1 MLSFFVKNFCFLV
14 NTVENFRITDN
25 NELGNSFMKHISYCT
40 PVFFI
45 TVSLHIQLKYPYVFT
60 TSFFFNY
67 CECQLHGQNSNQMK
81 FGNSVEIHF
90 SIFKWVI
97 NWTSWKFPRLKKD
110 KMIILIRTFDQ
121 STLFCQFQTEVHDVC
136 HCLRTSYD
144 KLSQVLL
151 VRTIQL
157 PNSLMAV
164 SSSDI
169 ATEAGLSPSST
180 G

>member
-1 MLSFFVKNFCFLV
+1 
-14 NTVENFRITDN
+14 
-25 NELGNSFMKHISYCT
+25 
-40 PVFFI
+40 
-45 TVSLHIQLKYPYVFT
+45 
-60 TSFFFNY
+60 
-67 CECQLHGQNSNQMK
+67 MK

-97 NWTSWKFPRLKKD
+97 NWTSRKFPRLKKD

-169 ATEAGLSPSST
+169 ATESGLSPSST
-180 G
+180 GQLLKGPSTYVLLSRFHYSRSNATQGWVSWPLGCYSNYCQHEVTYNNNPGVSSRNLA

>member
-1 MLSFFVKNFCFLV
+1 MGDKLN
-14 NTVENFRITDN
+14 I
-25 NELGNSFMKHISYCT
+25 MKV
-40 PVFFI
+40 P
-45 TVSLHIQLKYPYVFT
+45 T
-60 TSFFFNY
+60 T
-67 CECQLHGQNSNQMK
+67 
-81 FGNSVEIHF
+81 
-90 SIFKWVI
+90 
-97 NWTSWKFPRLKKD
+97 KD
-110 KMIILIRTFDQ
+110 KMIILIRNFDQ

-180 G
+180 GQLQKGPSMSFYPNFIVILS